1 MKREFY
7 DNEHELDVSEQKRL
21 HKREKMLVTWR
32 TVLFV
37 GTVGSI
43 GLGWDSG
50 VNYFYILA
58 AILGMIYI
66 RLVNYHD
73 DLKARKEFLKSRLN
87 VLSTYIRRAKGTWRK
102 RKDDGSEY
110 LKRGR
115 AQDVDLHIFGA
126 GSVYQYI
133 RAARTKRGRDLLAD
147 AFKVEV
153 PDFNEVRSRQRGVAE
168 LLQRPRLT
176 LDIEAYARLMPNGH
190 DTSELIE
197 SVEEELE
204 PLGKVYKLR
213 IILPL
218 ILIATI
224 ILASIGLVTEY
235 AIITAVIIMLAI
247 SFVAIP
253 GVNERLSGLNL
264 IGTEL
269 GQYRAIFERLEGTNF
284 NSNRLSAV
292 QAILTDEVRA
302 SEELKWLGLLSEGN
316 NWRRNPLFFIIGN
329 GLIMSD
335 MWLVSGYM
343 KWRRR
348 VAGHLRTWLDA
359 YSELEVL
366 MSLATIGQTREIY
379 CFPTFYEGE
388 EPRLKAEGL
397 TSLLVAEDK
406 GVANDVELEA
416 GTTIITGANMSGKT
430 TWIRTLAGAVMLA
443 YSGAPVCA
451 KNFVVSGL
459 KVQTSIR
466 VNDDLSAGVSTFYAE
481 LLRLKGMIE
490 SVEHGEPMLACID
503 EIFKGT
509 NVNDRIIGAK
519 EAIRRLTTEK
529 SIVLVT
535 THDFE
540 LCELEQENNRIKNAH
555 FEEHYVGEEIKF
567 DYKLREGRTHTT
579 NAKYLLRLAGI
590 NIE

>member
-1 MKREFY
+1 M
-7 DNEHELDVSEQKRL
+7 
-21 HKREKMLVTWR
+21 
-32 TVLFV
+32 
-37 GTVGSI
+37 
-43 GLGWDSG
+43 
-50 VNYFYILA
+50 
-58 AILGMIYI
+58 GMIYI

-451 KNFVVSGL
+451 KKKFCG
-459 KVQTSIR
+459 K
-466 VNDDLSAGVSTFYAE
+466 
-481 LLRLKGMIE
+481 
-490 SVEHGEPMLACID
+490 
-503 EIFKGT
+503 
-509 NVNDRIIGAK
+509 
-519 EAIRRLTTEK
+519 
-529 SIVLVT
+529 
-535 THDFE
+535 
-540 LCELEQENNRIKNAH
+540 RIKSSNLNKS
-555 FEEHYVGEEIKF
+555 E
-567 DYKLREGRTHTT
+567 RRP
-579 NAKYLLRLAGI
+579 
-590 NIE
+590 